1 MVMGMSLEG
10 SQLTLEGY
18 AEGTTFHG
26 VDSLEAHELKR
37 LVVFRSYLEQ
47 VGSWLR
53 LMSSDAELQG
63 DTGQVVSALAD
74 AALVAFFKCFDREHK
89 LKPLKA
95 EEVFTPAQRDQL
107 GRLRTIRNKLV
118 AHDEN
123 PLNGLFTLVARSV
136 DMRILETVSISLNV
150 PFAALPELQA
160 LRDLH
165 KIALQWVAVEHERV
179 ASIIVHGCNA
189 MPLEER
195 AAAPPFSIKTKIEDV
210 YGQTSQRVPKS

>member
-1 MVMGMSLEG
+1 MSLEG
-10 SQLTLEGY
+10 SQLTLDGY
-18 AEGTTFHG
+18 PEGTTFHG
-26 VDSLEAHELKR
+26 VDSLEAHKLKR

-47 VGSWLR
+47 VGGWLR
-53 LMSSDAELQG
+53 LMPSDEELNG
-63 DTGQVVSALAD
+63 DAGHVASALAD
-74 AALVAFFKCFDREHK
+74 AALVAFCKCFDVGHK

-95 EEVFTPAQRDQL
+95 KKVFTPAQRDQL
-107 GRLRTIRNKLV
+107 DRLKTIRNKLV

-123 PLNGLFTLVARSV
+123 PLNGLFTLVARSG
-136 DMRILETVSISLNV
+136 DMRILETVSINLNV
-150 PFAALPELQA
+150 PFVFLPELQA

-165 KIALQWVAVEHERV
+165 KIALQWVADEHERV

-195 AAAPPFSIKTKIEDV
+195 AAAPPFRIKTEINDV